1 MRRPLL
7 TIAIVLS
14 ALATAGSAAAAT
26 FVSNTLSGFE
36 VPPISSTR
44 GTFVGTAAGDVRF
57 SWRAQ
62 IEHRPLSTG
71 ATVPVTGG
79 RMLLLSP
86 WGRTLAGSITGGS
99 VSVVDR
105 GRNCSDQLYRV
116 EVTTTVGTFTGT
128 LTHNRR
134 ELIGHCLITSATIRG
149 KGAFALTETFLAPR
163 LPKLP

>member
-7 TIAIVLS
+7 IIAIALS
-14 ALATAGSAAAAT
+14 ALAASESAAATT
-26 FVSNTLSGFE
+26 FVSNTLSGLE

-57 SWRAQ
+57 SWGAQ

-79 RMLLLSP
+79 RLLLLSP
-86 WGRTLAGSITGGS
+86 WGRTIAGSITGGS
-99 VSVVDR
+99 VSVLDR

-116 EVTTTVGTFTGT
+116 DVTTTVGTFTGT
-128 LTHNRR
+128 LTHNRQ

-149 KGAFALTETFLAPR
+149 KGAFALTKPFLAPR
-163 LPKLP
+163 LP